1 METMNY
7 IEAAALLKITVG
19 TLRNWVSQGRIK
31 PHRVGKHVLFS
42 REELEAWITGAAVS
56 SPVPAPAP
64 AKAAEPAPES
74 RPAEE
79 PPAAAW
85 DAKFQLSFSGKDD
98 GRPFAFLE
106 TMPGKSVKMTPDD
119 MRELARY
126 LVGAAELCEDPKY
139 RGVKHFRVLREPLN
153 SLSAVCLIP
162 HDLMRDLKTLAQAA
176 ARSNDPQA
184 GPPEK
189 YLLRFI
195 KEGLRSQESLI
206 NQRLKDRGNRGIRFI
221 STS

>member
-42 REELEAWITGAAVS
+42 REELEAWITGAAVP

-64 AKAAEPAPES
+64 AAVPAPQA

-79 PPAAAW
+79 APPGDW
-85 DAKFQLSFSGKDD
+85 DAKFQLSFSGKAD
-98 GRPFAFLE
+98 GGPFAFLE

-139 RGVKHFRVLREPLN
+139 RGVKHFRMLREPLN

-189 YLLRFI
+189 YAIRFI
-195 KEGLRSQESLI
+195 KEGLRSQEPVI
-206 NQRLKDRGNRGIRFI
+206 NQRLKERGNRGIRFI